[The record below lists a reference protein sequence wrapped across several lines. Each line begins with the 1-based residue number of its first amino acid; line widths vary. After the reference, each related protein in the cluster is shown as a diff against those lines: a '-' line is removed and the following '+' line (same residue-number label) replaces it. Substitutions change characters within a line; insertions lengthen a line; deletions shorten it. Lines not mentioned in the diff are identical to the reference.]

1 MRDPSIL
8 FQPWVGMHFPG
19 AGGPNDMIEL
29 RWTTYVAMWDSVKD
43 LGKD

>member
-1 MRDPSIL
+1 MRDPSLL
-8 FQPWVGMHFPG
+8 FQPWVAHWFPG

-43 LGKD
+43 IGKE